1 MNIIANYL
9 LSYDGYILNFV
20 DSINTVYYCTD
31 CNNCEIADKML
42 NIFKILYPQI
52 NIRYHKFG
60 NNCVKLYMNGIQ
72 VYIYTTLLSEL
83 KIPELNYD
91 CNQIIINKYTIT
103 SNYTHVRY
111 IHNGIQIMK
120 SVNIYDTIYSRI
132 INKQFAASNDYIYN
146 ILNLIYDNG
155 DEYILMDLSVDYYYS
170 TILYAAKLIKS
181 GWTMLEYIIATRSW
195 QLILR
200 EDKYYIVYKNNEYE
214 LSSVLS
220 KILTL

>member
-1 MNIIANYL
+1 
-9 LSYDGYILNFV
+9 
-20 DSINTVYYCTD
+20 
-31 CNNCEIADKML
+31 
-42 NIFKILYPQI
+42 
-52 NIRYHKFG
+52 
-60 NNCVKLYMNGIQ
+60 MNGIQ

-170 TILYAAKLIKS
+170 TILYAAKLVKS